1 MLDKSVA
8 ISSFKVFEKRFFSD
22 RVQSI
27 KCRVQNVSIIEFIR
41 LLIIV
46 LGNFPFFIGNNLTLL
61 NVIYNGIYNAQ
72 LTTIASNNDF
82 KT

>member
-27 KCRVQNVSIIEFIR
+27 KCRVQNVSIIEF
-41 LLIIV
+41 
-46 LGNFPFFIGNNLTLL
+46 NFPFFIGNNLTLL